1 MRIVREILFSVL
13 LLRCSGVLAQ
23 VFDDEPYYPFAPY
36 EEERMPELE
45 SDSLLF
51 YRAVQLTTFG
61 RRCRHSAFRLFR
73 IAGGAKTMPCRP
85 FCWKVRRCR
94 GVI

>member
-13 LLRCSGVLAQ
+13 LLRCSGALAQ
-23 VFDDEPYYPFAPY
+23 AFDDEPYYPFAPY

-51 YRAVQLTTFG
+51 YRAVQQADDLWAEV
-61 RRCRHSAFRLFR
+61 SAFRFS
-73 IAGGAKTMPCRP
+73 A
-85 FCWKVRRCR
+85 VSYRRR
-94 GVI
+94 GEDYALSPVLRA